1 MGGSSSAHQPWVG
14 VSHTLMVDKHR
25 KGQNLLAPNMG
36 GRYTFPMRV
45 IAKRTL
51 KEFYEHSLY
60 RDAKG
65 PLEAW
70 HAEASKANWHSHHDI
85 KAQYGNASIIGDETV
100 VFNIAGNKYR
110 LVVNVDY
117 GRQALYVKFVGTHK
131 QYDKLNLK

>member
-1 MGGSSSAHQPWVG
+1 
-14 VSHTLMVDKHR
+14 
-25 KGQNLLAPNMG
+25 
-36 GRYTFPMRV
+36 MRV
-45 IAKRTL
+45 IARRTL
-51 KEFYEHSLY
+51 REFYELPLY
-60 RDAKG
+60 QDAKG

-70 HAEASKANWHSHHDI
+70 YAEANKANWQNHHDI
-85 KAQYGNASIIGDETV
+85 KAQYANASIINDETM

>member
-1 MGGSSSAHQPWVG
+1 
-14 VSHTLMVDKHR
+14 
-25 KGQNLLAPNMG
+25 
-36 GRYTFPMRV
+36 MRV
-45 IAKRTL
+45 IAKRTQR
-51 KEFYEHSLY
+51 EVYEHSLY
-60 RDAKG
+60 RYATG

>member
-1 MGGSSSAHQPWVG
+1 
-14 VSHTLMVDKHR
+14 
-25 KGQNLLAPNMG
+25 
-36 GRYTFPMRV
+36 MRV

-51 KEFYEHSLY
+51 REFFEQPTYQ
-60 RDAKG
+60 DAMG

-70 HAEASKANWHSHHDI
+70 HAEASKANWLSHRDI
-85 KAQYGNASIIGDETV
+85 KAQYRSASIINAETV